1 MYTVRVRPSAEKEI
15 RALPQ
20 DVRVRVVRTILALE
34 NEPRPAGCVKLES
47 RDAWRVRVGAY
58 RVVYTIEDRVLIVEV
73 VRVAHRREAYR
84 RGG

>member
-73 VRVAHRREAYR
+73 VRVAHRREA
-84 RGG
+84 